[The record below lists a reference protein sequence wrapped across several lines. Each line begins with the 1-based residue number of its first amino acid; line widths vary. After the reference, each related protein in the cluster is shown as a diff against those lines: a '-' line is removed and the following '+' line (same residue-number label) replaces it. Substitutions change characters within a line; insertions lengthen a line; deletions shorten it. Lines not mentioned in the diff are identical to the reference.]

1 MKRHIFFAY
10 ALILSIFFLES
21 CTGSKSYSNK
31 AAKLQS
37 AGLTDE
43 AANYYYIALQR
54 NPKNVDALIGLK
66 TVGQGII
73 DEKLNTFY
81 KFHSMGEAKDA
92 VYTYLD
98 ILAYQKKVAPFV
110 KLEVPQYYEAY
121 YEESKEAYLKQ
132 RYQEANDL
140 LDDEEFIK
148 ADLVFKEIITIDPQY
163 EDAESLKKL
172 STVEPI
178 YRKGVDA
185 YETGQYR
192 TAYNYMADVLTQ
204 KPNYKDAIDYKD
216 RAQEKALVTLAV
228 TPFETS
234 TSSANVIKDKI
245 YADVL
250 QGLLQSNDP
259 FLKVIDRENIQAIVE
274 EQKLSLSSAVDSKT
288 AIDAGKLLGA
298 KALLTGKVLSYSAEG
313 GSVRASKQPAYE
325 AYRVK
330 KVNPR
335 TNKPYYATEYRK
347 TYYTEYTGSSQVT
360 CNVEFRM
367 VSTETGEILVSDV
380 VKVKAQDAID
390 YAKYSGNISALYP
403 GTYKSMAGPMLP
415 SDKVFTSS
423 AQKRALTSKFSSR
436 QTLKSVDELRTQA
449 ASNAATQ
456 IAQLILQYNPDL

>member
-1 MKRHIFFAY
+1 MKRHILFAY

-98 ILAYQKKVAPFV
+98 ILAYQKKVDPFV

-250 QGLLQSNDP
+250 QGLLQSN
-259 FLKVIDRENIQAIVE
+259 
-274 EQKLSLSSAVDSKT
+274 
-288 AIDAGKLLGA
+288 
-298 KALLTGKVLSYSAEG
+298 
-313 GSVRASKQPAYE
+313 
-325 AYRVK
+325 
-330 KVNPR
+330 
-335 TNKPYYATEYRK
+335 
-347 TYYTEYTGSSQVT
+347 
-360 CNVEFRM
+360 
-367 VSTETGEILVSDV
+367 
-380 VKVKAQDAID
+380 
-390 YAKYSGNISALYP
+390 
-403 GTYKSMAGPMLP
+403 
-415 SDKVFTSS
+415 
-423 AQKRALTSKFSSR
+423 
-436 QTLKSVDELRTQA
+436 
-449 ASNAATQ
+449 
-456 IAQLILQYNPDL
+456 